1 MFFFPVWKGPWCQW
15 TASNASWALFLP
27 APVPARSH
35 FRVGPCLHI
44 LTWQSSQELQLGP
57 WKESCAYT
65 IAMDKIQWSP
75 HIQTSSRYLHVFCK
89 GSGLAAPRALYFNFE
104 VTIRTYDTSFM
115 TICDNYTINQNN
127 SFSSH
132 GHAIERART
141 HTQKDTYESYVWID
155 VYNCIHIYYDYLRFI
170 SPRKRSEALRS
181 SVCNSLPNL
190 PKYYAGD
197 GKWLFNI
204 QLHSL
209 FSTPSQCESGVHS
222 WCKNPSPNILFFL
235 LGSAVCI
242 VHWLMRTSTMFD
254 IIRLLCASAF
264 TESHRKKALAKQQ
277 SLVSSSGMS

>member
-127 SFSSH
+127 SFFKPRPCNW
-132 GHAIERART
+132 ARAHT
-141 HTQKDTYESYVWID
+141 HTER
-155 VYNCIHIYYDYLRFI
+155 HIRI
-170 SPRKRSEALRS
+170 
-181 SVCNSLPNL
+181 VCMNRC
-190 PKYYAGD
+190 
-197 GKWLFNI
+197 I
-204 QLHSL
+204 QLYTHILRL
-209 FSTPSQCESGVHS
+209 FTIHLTSQ
-222 WCKNPSPNILFFL
+222 
-235 LGSAVCI
+235 
-242 VHWLMRTSTMFD
+242 T
-254 IIRLLCASAF
+254 
-264 TESHRKKALAKQQ
+264 
-277 SLVSSSGMS
+277 

>member
-1 MFFFPVWKGPWCQW
+1 MNRCIQLY
-15 TASNASWALFLP
+15 T
-27 APVPARSH
+27 
-35 FRVGPCLHI
+35 HI
-44 LTWQSSQELQLGP
+44 LQ
-57 WKESCAYT
+57 
-65 IAMDKIQWSP
+65 
-75 HIQTSSRYLHVFCK
+75 
-89 GSGLAAPRALYFNFE
+89 
-104 VTIRTYDTSFM
+104 
-115 TICDNYTINQNN
+115 
-127 SFSSH
+127 
-132 GHAIERART
+132 
-141 HTQKDTYESYVWID
+141 
-155 VYNCIHIYYDYLRFI
+155 FI

-204 QLHSL
+204 QLRTSFPVL
-209 FSTPSQCESGVHS
+209 NTLTMWIGGPFLMQKPSKTAVETFCLYVSMS
-222 WCKNPSPNILFFL
+222 FYPSPNTLHFFL

>member
-1 MFFFPVWKGPWCQW
+1 
-15 TASNASWALFLP
+15 
-27 APVPARSH
+27 
-35 FRVGPCLHI
+35 
-44 LTWQSSQELQLGP
+44 
-57 WKESCAYT
+57 
-65 IAMDKIQWSP
+65 MDKIQWSP

-104 VTIRTYDTSFM
+104 VITIRTYDTSFM

-127 SFSSH
+127 SFFKPRPCNW
-132 GHAIERART
+132 ARAHT
-141 HTQKDTYESYVWID
+141 HTERHIRIVCM
-155 VYNCIHIYYDYLRFI
+155 NRCIQLYTIYYDYLRFI

-190 PKYYAGD
+190 PKYYARD
-197 GKWLFNI
+197 EKWLFNI
-204 QLHSL
+204 QLYSL